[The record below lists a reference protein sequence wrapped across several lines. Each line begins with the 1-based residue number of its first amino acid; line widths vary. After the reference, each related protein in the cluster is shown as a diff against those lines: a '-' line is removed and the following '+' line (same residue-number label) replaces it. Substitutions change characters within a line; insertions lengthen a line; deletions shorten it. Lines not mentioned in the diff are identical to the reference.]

1 MTGLRRRIDADLFAG
16 LVQPFIF
23 DHAVDERIQREI
35 LADAYI
41 VAGVNFCSDLP
52 HDNGTRVDIL
62 AAVHFDAAPLRIGV
76 STVAG
81 ASLTFFM
88 CHDILRLYRNLLD
101 FHAG

>member
-41 VAGVNFCSDLP
+41 VAGVNFCSDRRTIMEPAWIFWPPYTLTP
-52 HDNGTRVDIL
+52 RRCEL
-62 AAVHFDAAPLRIGV
+62 ESLPLRE
-76 STVAG
+76 
-81 ASLTFFM
+81 LP
-88 CHDILRLYRNLLD
+88 
-101 FHAG
+101 